1 MRKIAVF
8 TVLLLSVT
16 ATACTWVKLEPQA
29 RQIRVAAVGE
39 DLSGCERRGEVA
51 VAVKDGL
58 GPVSRNDLKV
68 RDELETLARNEAMG
82 LQADT
87 VQPKAEPS
95 QGQQRFLAYRCAGTT
110 PAAAPG
116 PASGERQPVE
126 QNEDGVE
133 VFRIE

>member
-8 TVLLLSVT
+8 SVLLLSVT

-29 RQIRVAAVGE
+29 RQIRVAAADV

-51 VAVKDGL
+51 VAVKDGV

-68 RDELETLARNEAMG
+68 RDELETLARNEALG

-87 VQPKAEPS
+87 VQAKGEPS
-95 QGQQRFLAYRCAGTT
+95 RGQQRFLAYRCGGAV
-110 PAAAPG
+110 PAAATRRD
-116 PASGERQPVE
+116 AEPVE

>member
-1 MRKIAVF
+1 MRKIAVSA
-8 TVLLLSVT
+8 VLALSVT

-29 RQIRVAAVGE
+29 RQIRVAAAAE

-51 VAVKDGL
+51 VAVKDGV
-58 GPVSRNDLKV
+58 GPVSRNELKV

-87 VQPKAEPS
+87 VQPKAEPGG
-95 QGQQRFLAYRCAGTT
+95 GQQRFLAFRCAGAAPAQ
-110 PAAAPG
+110 PAATRRDA
-116 PASGERQPVE
+116 QPVE
-126 QNEDGVE
+126 ENDDGVE